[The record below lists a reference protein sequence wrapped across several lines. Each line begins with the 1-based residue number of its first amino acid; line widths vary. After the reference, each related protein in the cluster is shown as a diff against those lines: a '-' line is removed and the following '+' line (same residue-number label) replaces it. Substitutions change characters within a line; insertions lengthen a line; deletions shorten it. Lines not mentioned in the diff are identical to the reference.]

1 MATPESVVVQKIRT
15 YLKNKGYLTLNMM
28 QVNPSG
34 VPDMLVISPLEEYV
48 WLEIKAPGGRLSPI
62 QSNMHSTLRT
72 YNCEV
77 YTVESLERV
86 IEIFKDK

>member
-1 MATPESVVVQKIRT
+1 MTPEGKVVKQIRD
-15 YLKNKGYLTLNMM
+15 YLRNKGYLTLNLM

-48 WLEIKAPGGRLSPI
+48 WLEIKAPGGRLSPG
-62 QSNMHSTLRT
+62 QVHMHGKLRM

-77 YTVESLERV
+77 HTVESLERV